1 MRLVHFWKKC
11 RKLPP
16 TEQKVFSR
24 LNDYMRTWTEDVG
37 RPRFVKDKIW
47 QMLQSSDTKTLKLTK
62 YFEELLDKA
71 RQNWLAGSGQTLVK
85 FWKKV
90 EDEV

>member
-1 MRLVHFWKKC
+1 MEEAKARASA
-11 RKLPP
+11 

-24 LNDYMRTWTEDVG
+24 FDDCMRTWTEDVG

-47 QMLQSSDTKTLKLTK
+47 EMLQSSDTKTLKLTK

-71 RQNWLAGSGQTLVK
+71 RQTGWLGRDKPGENLEES
-85 FWKKV
+85 
-90 EDEV
+90 